1 MREVVI
7 VDMARSAVGK
17 IGGTIKDVLPID
29 LLSQVAGAVV
39 ERNKAKVKPDQYD
52 YVLIGQVKQNTLS
65 ANIARNLAL
74 EIGLPE
80 EVPAACVTIAC
91 GSGLLSM
98 LEGCEFISNGFADV
112 VLAGGVECMSN
123 SEFFLTYKTNQAFG
137 TGAVSLLDAIVA
149 GGPGGAPVERY
160 GNIPMGIT
168 AENLVDIHHI
178 SREEQDEFGFRS
190 QTLALKAIAN
200 GDFKAEIVP
209 VKYTKA
215 DGSTGIFEVDEY
227 PRKTTL
233 EAMAKLKPV
242 FKKDG
247 SVTAANSSGRNDG
260 ASVALLMSME
270 KAKELGIKPRAK
282 FVAGGVA
289 GVDPTLMGR
298 GPVPA
303 TRIAMEKAGLTLKD
317 MDVIELNEAF
327 AGQSLA
333 VYREYQEQWGVSREW
348 IDERTNL
355 WGGAIAI
362 GHPLGGSGAIITT
375 KLLYGMERLG
385 SKYGLSTMCCGGGIG
400 VAGIIER
407 LD

>member
-39 ERNKAKVKPDQYD
+39 ERNKAKVKPSQYD
-52 YVLIGQVKQNTLS
+52 YVLIGQVKQNTHS
-65 ANIARNLAL
+65 ANIARNMAL
-74 EIGLPE
+74 KIGLPE

-160 GNIPMGIT
+160 GNIPMGMT

-178 SREEQDEFGFRS
+178 SREEQDEFALRS

-215 DGSTGIFEVDEY
+215 DGSTGIYQVDEY
-227 PRKTTL
+227 PRATSM

-260 ASVALLMSME
+260 AGVALLMSRE
-270 KAKELGIKPRAK
+270 KADELGIKPRAK

-289 GVDPTLMGR
+289 GVDPTIMGR
-298 GPVPA
+298 GPVPS
-303 TRIAMEKAGLTLKD
+303 TEIAMKRAGLTLKD